1 MLQACLIKL
10 LQMANGAIYD
20 ENEDTIHIHDRNLDA
35 LEDLIESANGKPV
48 LVAYWFKHDLQ
59 RLKERFKNARQIKE
73 SFDFKDWNNKKI
85 QIGLIHPASAGH
97 GLNLQMGGS
106 TIVWLGLT
114 WSLELYQQAN
124 ARLHRQGQKETV
136 VIHHI
141 LCKDTIDE
149 DVMNALEAKDKT
161 QSKLIDAVKARIG
174 GRDDG

>member
-48 LVAYWFKHDLQ
+48 LVAYCFKHDLQ

-124 ARLHRQGQKETV
+124 ARLHVEHQIKCTKK
-136 VIHHI
+136 IK
-141 LCKDTIDE
+141 L
-149 DVMNALEAKDKT
+149 NAKRNN
-161 QSKLIDAVKARIG
+161 VKFNSIQII
-174 GRDDG
+174 